1 MNYDIVFIGG
11 GPAGYEGAIAAAKAG
26 LHVAVI
32 EPERLGGTC
41 LQRGCIPTKAIL
53 HSLKA
58 VKMAREWG
66 RLGIAG
72 GEVKPLPEA
81 IAARKNRIVAKLTKG
96 IELLFKQN
104 GVEWLHGR
112 GQVCGSG
119 RVLLDGERE
128 ITAAS
133 IVLAT
138 GSRPA
143 ELPFL
148 PRDGKTVL
156 VSDDLLSLSPI
167 PRKMLVIGAGAVG
180 LEWALIYSLLGTE
193 VTVAEVMDEV
203 LPGSDPEAAAI
214 LRNELVKQGLTIHTG
229 VRLENPRHGE
239 GVTLTLRQGE
249 KTWDETFSHVL
260 LSVGRIPRS
269 EGTFIAS
276 SAPLALD
283 ARGHFVVDANLTTSL
298 PGVYACGDVSGPPLL
313 AHKASHQAIAVVDWI
328 ARRQPVHLP
337 PIPAAV
343 FTFPELA
350 NVGMSEAEALRQGI
364 PAVIGRFP
372 YSAGSRANAVDEK
385 AGLVKV
391 VTAPDGT
398 VLGATIVGAE
408 AGELMPLLAY
418 AVAQRMPVKAFR
430 DMVFIHPTL
439 SENLWEAA
447 GMAGG
452 FAIHL

>member
-1 MNYDIVFIGG
+1 MNYDIIFIGG
-11 GPAGYEGAIAAAKAG
+11 GPAGYEGGIAAAKAG
-26 LHVAVI
+26 LKVAVL
-32 EPERLGGTC
+32 EPDRLGGTC

-58 VKMAREWG
+58 VKMAREFSK
-66 RLGIAG
+66 LGIAG

-81 IAARKNRIVAKLTKG
+81 IAARKNRIVNKLTKG
-96 IELLFKQN
+96 IEFLFKQT
-104 GVEWLHGR
+104 GVDWLHNR
-112 GQVCGSG
+112 GQVAGPG
-119 RVLLDGERE
+119 RVILDNGQE
-128 ITAAS
+128 ITAPA
-133 IVLAT
+133 IVIAT

-156 VSDDLLSLSPI
+156 VSDDLLALDPI
-167 PRKMLVIGAGAVG
+167 PQKMLVIGAGAVG
-180 LEWALIYSLLGTE
+180 LEWALIYSLLGSE
-193 VTVAEVMDEV
+193 VAVAEIQDQV
-203 LPGSDPEAAAI
+203 LPGSDSEAAAI
-214 LRNELVKQGLTIHTG
+214 LRNELVKQGITIHTG
-229 VRLENPRHGE
+229 VRLENPCPGE
-239 GVTLTLRQGE
+239 GMTLTLRLEE
-249 KTWDETFSHVL
+249 KSWDETFSHVL
-260 LSVGRIPRS
+260 LSVGRIPNS
-269 EGTFIAS
+269 EGTFTPEVAIDRDS
-276 SAPLALD
+276 
-283 ARGHFVVDANLTTSL
+283 RGHFLVGPNLETSM
-298 PGVYACGDVSGPPLL
+298 PGVYACGDVAGPPLL
-313 AHKASHQAIAVVDWI
+313 AHKASHQAIALVGWI
-328 ARRQPVHLP
+328 ARQHPVHLP

-343 FTFPELA
+343 FTFPEFA
-350 NVGMSEAEALRQGI
+350 NVGLSEADAIRQGI
-364 PAVIGRFP
+364 VPVVGRFP

-391 VTAPDGT
+391 VTDGQGI

-418 AVAQRMPVKAFR
+418 AVAQRMPVSAFR